1 MLNQRNSEPAKDTQV
16 HSGLGDRAASA
27 TKWAFAS
34 QIAAKLISPLTT
46 MVLARLLTPEAFGVV
61 ASVTMVISFADVF
74 SDAGFQKYLVQ
85 HKYKSDDDLRQ
96 SACVAFWTNL
106 AISVSLWLLI
116 ALFNEQLAFAVGNA
130 GLGIV
135 LVVAGGSI
143 PLTALISV
151 QTGIFQ
157 RALNFKVLFKSRLLS
172 SLVMMVVSVIL
183 AVLEFDYWAMVVGT
197 LAGNCFLCV
206 FLTVKSRWKPRFH
219 YSFKELREM
228 FAFSGWTLLETIS
241 IWLVSWAG
249 TFIVANVM
257 TPNQVGLYK
266 TGTQMGTAITG
277 IVTSSVMP
285 VLFSS
290 LSRLSSDRTAF
301 NNVLYKVQSCLAY
314 VLAPLCCCLFIFRDL
329 AIMIILGEQWL
340 DASLYLGLFFLTSSI
355 KIVFNN
361 VCAEAYRSLGK
372 PKYSMLVEL
381 LYLLVLVPLLVIAS
395 RGGWTCFSI
404 AAGVAQLALTT
415 ITLSV
420 SSFAIG
426 LHPAR
431 MIKSCVPAFAAATCV
446 SGIVCVARMLIP
458 SSAIADIILI
468 AAYGVLYGLATFLFR
483 PLALVYN
490 SAIGMLRLSGKLSI
504 KRGEA
509 K

>member
-1 MLNQRNSEPAKDTQV
+1 MLNRRNRESAQDTQV
-16 HSGLGDRAASA
+16 RSGLGDRAASA

-34 QIAAKLISPLTT
+34 QIAAKLVSPLTT
-46 MVLARLLTPEAFGVV
+46 MILARLLTPEAFGVV
-61 ASVTMVISFADVF
+61 ASVTMVTSFADVF

-85 HKYKSDDDLRQ
+85 HEYGSDEDQSR

-106 AISVSLWLLI
+106 AISISLWVLI
-116 ALFNEQLAFAVGNA
+116 ALFNEQIAFAVGND

-135 LVVAGGSI
+135 LVAAGGSI

-151 QTGIFQ
+151 QTGLFQ
-157 RALNFKVLFKSRLLS
+157 RALNFKVLFQSRILS
-172 SLVMMVVSVIL
+172 ALAMMAVSVTL
-183 AVLEFDYWAMVVGT
+183 AVMGFDYWSMVVGT
-197 LAGNCFLCV
+197 LASNCFLCI
-206 FLTVKSRWKPRFH
+206 FLTIKSRWKPRFH

-257 TPNQVGLYK
+257 TQNQVGLYK

-290 LSRLSSDRTAF
+290 LSRLSFDRTAF
-301 NNVLYKVQSCLAY
+301 DNALYKVQACLAY
-314 VLAPLCCCLFIFRDL
+314 VLAPLCCCLFIFKDL

-340 DASLYLGLFFLTSSI
+340 DVSLYLGLFFLTSSI

-381 LYLLVLVPLLVIAS
+381 LYLLVLVPLLIIAS
-395 RGGWTCFSI
+395 RSGWTCFSI
-404 AAGVAQLALTT
+404 AAGVSQLALTA

-420 SSFAIG
+420 SHLAIG
-426 LHPAR
+426 LHPTR
-431 MIKSCVPAFAAATCV
+431 MIESCVPAFAASACV
-446 SGIVCVARMLIP
+446 SGIICVARMFIP
-458 SSAIADIILI
+458 SSAITDIVLI
-468 AAYGVLYGLATFLFR
+468 VAYGVLYGLITYIFR
-483 PLALVYN
+483 PLASVYN
-490 SAIGMLRLSGKLSI
+490 SAIGMLRLPGKLLI